1 MAGRTERKDAKMYV
15 RISSKM
21 EEQLNALADYMGTTK
36 AALITYYVAQGI
48 KQEQMKAST
57 IKKLSDPETLT
68 KMMKQFGF
76 TPEQFKE
83 IAEKKAAD

>member
-1 MAGRTERKDAKMYV
+1 MAGRKERKDAKMYV

-57 IKKLSDPETLT
+57 FKKLSDPETVV
-68 KMMKQFGF
+68 KMMKGFGF
-76 TPEQFKE
+76 TPEQ
-83 IAEKKAAD
+83 IAEHSAAK

>member
-1 MAGRTERKDAKMYV
+1 MAGRKERKDAKMYV

-48 KQEQMKAST
+48 KQEQMKVST
-57 IKKLSDPETLT
+57 FKKISEPETLV

-76 TPEQFKE
+76 TPEQ
-83 IAEKKAAD
+83 IAEHSDAK